1 MLLAMYKTAKETY
14 ELLREKCCPKKKIN
28 MPPKEDDGNPT
39 LKDLKASGPIEA
51 QDLEVISLNSEDQ
64 IEKVQN
70 VGFGNLT
77 KVNHLDEEKKEA

>member
-1 MLLAMYKTAKETY
+1 
-14 ELLREKCCPKKKIN
+14 
-28 MPPKEDDGNPT
+28 MPPKDDDGNPT